1 MVENLSRF
9 RFHMKRT
16 RVVLVI
22 VILFSGVF
30 GTIYAV
36 NSWISV
42 PVGSAMLIVD
52 ATTKSI
58 SDPIIGPAGGF
69 YINGFKKMLGLQ
81 YGVSVYIAT
90 DTFEGTI
97 ACFSSDQLEM
107 QIQVL
112 IRWSLDA
119 SKLKA
124 LYINYPSLN
133 YKQKTVQS
141 IMEKTIRFVTKNF
154 TALETIAFREG
165 VSRTI
170 EEEVAKAIT
179 KEASLGDAVIDLS
192 LDVKNIG
199 YPKKY
204 TDAIEDKLAAEQA
217 KIQAQF
223 EYERTLTLARAE
235 AESKIIVANGT
246 KEAMRTI
253 ISITGQT
260 NSTRIA
266 ELYLTLEALKTMA
279 PNTQSF
285 IVIFGSEGI
294 PLVYP
299 LTTNSTAP

>member
-1 MVENLSRF
+1 MSRI
-9 RFHMKRT
+9 
-16 RVVLVI
+16 RVI
-22 VILFSGVF
+22 AVILILAFGVF

-52 ATTKSI
+52 ATTKTI
-58 SDPIIGPAGGF
+58 SDPILGPAGGF
-69 YINGFKKMLGLQ
+69 YMDGLKKMLGLQ
-81 YGVSVYIAT
+81 YGVSVYVAT
-90 DTFEGTI
+90 DTYEGTI

-112 IRWSLDA
+112 IRWSLNTA
-119 SKLKA
+119 HLKA
-124 LYINYPSLN
+124 LYQNYPALN
-133 YKQKTVQS
+133 YKQKTIQS

-154 TALETIAFREG
+154 TALETIAYREG
-165 VSRTI
+165 VARII
-170 EEEVAKAIT
+170 EEEVAKAIA
-179 KEASLGDAVIDLS
+179 KEASLGDAVIDVS

-223 EYERTLTLARAE
+223 EYERALTLARAE
-235 AESKIIVANGT
+235 SEAKIIVANGT
-246 KEAMRTI
+246 REAIGI
-253 ISITGQT
+253 IVSITGET
-260 NSTRIA
+260 NATRIA
-266 ELYLTLEALKTMA
+266 ELYLTLEALKTIA
-279 PNTQSF
+279 SNTQSF

-299 LTTNSTAP
+299 LTTNTTSP

>member
-1 MVENLSRF
+1 M
-9 RFHMKRT
+9 T
-16 RVVLVI
+16 RLRVIVLVL
-22 VILFSGVF
+22 ILISGIF
-30 GTIYAV
+30 GAIYAV

-42 PVGSAMLIVD
+42 PVGSVMLIVD

-69 YINGFKKMLGLQ
+69 YLDGFKKMLGLQ

-112 IRWSLDA
+112 IRWSID
-119 SKLKA
+119 
-124 LYINYPSLN
+124 
-133 YKQKTVQS
+133 T
-141 IMEKTIRFVTKNF
+141 TKNF

-170 EEEVAKAIT
+170 EEEVAKAIAQ
-179 KEASLGDAVIDLS
+179 EASLGDAVIDLS

-235 AESKIIVANGT
+235 SESKIIVANGT
-246 KEAMRTI
+246 KEAIRTI

-260 NSTRIA
+260 NATRIA
-266 ELYLTLEALKTMA
+266 ELYLTLEALKTIA

-285 IVIFGSEGI
+285 IVIFGSGGI

-299 LTTNSTAP
+299 LTNATAP